1 MRAFLKDFF
10 REFVRNKGRFIS
22 VFFIVLLGAAFF
34 SGIRSNKNAMI
45 SSAEKYYNDSKMMD
59 IKVQGTL
66 GLTDDDV
73 KDVSKIEGIDIVEG
87 NYSANVLS
95 KVESSEQVVK
105 MIGFTDDMNKHNIK
119 EGRLIKN

>member
-34 SGIRSNKNAMI
+34 SGIRSNKNSMI
-45 SSAEKYYNDSKMMD
+45 SSAEKYYNDYKMMD

-73 KDVSKIEGIDIVEG
+73 KILSNNEYVSDIIG
-87 NYSANVLS
+87 TYSKDFLVKVFQILS
-95 KVESSEQVVK
+95 Y
-105 MIGFTDDMNKHNIK
+105 
-119 EGRLIKN
+119 